1 MVIEMY
7 IGAAVAV
14 ALIACLSI
22 YTGVHIRKNQET
34 NSNGPGIVAGLIM
47 GTLVGGSSTI
57 GTAQLAYHYGMS
69 AWWFTLGAGIACLI
83 QALLYTKPLRKSQ
96 CRTLV
101 GMIGQEFGER
111 SGIVASLLNS
121 LGTFINI
128 LSQMIAASAVI
139 LVIFPHIGSEWPV
152 IISAAVMVLYVAFGG
167 TKGAGMAGILKLC
180 MLYAAMLL
188 CAVAAV
194 KLFGGGTNVISSVR
208 LLSEETGINYFSLLA
223 RGAGEDLGACL
234 SLILGVLTTQTYAQA
249 LLSAKT
255 TRSAKQ
261 GGLIA
266 AILIP
271 PIGICGILVG
281 LYMRNITDPGTF
293 VSKTALTRFVMEQ
306 FPPLLAG
313 VILGTLFIASVGT
326 GAGLSLGIATI
337 MRCDVLPHF
346 AKKAVDPKKQWI
358 IIVAVLAFACVLSL
372 GSLGDIILN
381 FAFMSMGLRGT
392 VLFIPLCF
400 ALWLPGKINYRFAL
414 LSMVISPLVVLA
426 FGTVLSGYTS
436 IDPLF
441 MGVLCSVVIMAVGFA
456 HREHATIQ
464 GRRGT

>member
-1 MVIEMY
+1 
-7 IGAAVAV
+7 
-14 ALIACLSI
+14 
-22 YTGVHIRKNQET
+22 
-34 NSNGPGIVAGLIM
+34 
-47 GTLVGGSSTI
+47 
-57 GTAQLAYHYGMS
+57 
-69 AWWFTLGAGIACLI
+69 
-83 QALLYTKPLRKSQ
+83 
-96 CRTLV
+96 
-101 GMIGQEFGER
+101 
-111 SGIVASLLNS
+111 
-121 LGTFINI
+121 
-128 LSQMIAASAVI
+128 
-139 LVIFPHIGSEWPV
+139 
-152 IISAAVMVLYVAFGG
+152 
-167 TKGAGMAGILKLC
+167 
-180 MLYAAMLL
+180 
-188 CAVAAV
+188 
-194 KLFGGGTNVISSVR
+194 
-208 LLSEETGINYFSLLA
+208 
-223 RGAGEDLGACL
+223 
-234 SLILGVLTTQTYAQA
+234 
-249 LLSAKT
+249 
-255 TRSAKQ
+255 
-261 GGLIA
+261 
-266 AILIP
+266 
-271 PIGICGILVG
+271 
-281 LYMRNITDPGTF
+281 MRNITDPGTF

-456 HREHATIQ
+456 HREHAMIQ

>member
-1 MVIEMY
+1 M
-7 IGAAVAV
+7 
-14 ALIACLSI
+14 
-22 YTGVHIRKNQET
+22 
-34 NSNGPGIVAGLIM
+34 
-47 GTLVGGSSTI
+47 
-57 GTAQLAYHYGMS
+57 
-69 AWWFTLGAGIACLI
+69 
-83 QALLYTKPLRKSQ
+83 
-96 CRTLV
+96 
-101 GMIGQEFGER
+101 
-111 SGIVASLLNS
+111 
-121 LGTFINI
+121 
-128 LSQMIAASAVI
+128 
-139 LVIFPHIGSEWPV
+139 
-152 IISAAVMVLYVAFGG
+152 
-167 TKGAGMAGILKLC
+167 
-180 MLYAAMLL
+180 
-188 CAVAAV
+188 
-194 KLFGGGTNVISSVR
+194 
-208 LLSEETGINYFSLLA
+208 SEETGINYFSLLA

-456 HREHATIQ
+456 HREHAMIQ

>member
-1 MVIEMY
+1 MAKMIKMTFERGGEIYAELQENAAPHIVEKFCKTLPITYPMLHGRY
-7 IGAAVAV
+7 AGPAMFFNTSFDNIGAAVAV

-101 GMIGQEFGER
+101 GMIGREFGER

-139 LVIFPHIGSEWPV
+139 LVIFPHIGNEWPL

-167 TKGAGMAGILKLC
+167 TKGAGMAGVLKLC

-234 SLILGVLTTQTYAQA
+234 SLILGVLTTQTY
-249 LLSAKT
+249 LIFLS
-255 TRSAKQ
+255 
-261 GGLIA
+261 
-266 AILIP
+266 
-271 PIGICGILVG
+271 
-281 LYMRNITDPGTF
+281 N
-293 VSKTALTRFVMEQ
+293 
-306 FPPLLAG
+306 LAY
-313 VILGTLFIASVGT
+313 I
-326 GAGLSLGIATI
+326 SL
-337 MRCDVLPHF
+337 
-346 AKKAVDPKKQWI
+346 
-358 IIVAVLAFACVLSL
+358 
-372 GSLGDIILN
+372 
-381 FAFMSMGLRGT
+381 
-392 VLFIPLCF
+392 
-400 ALWLPGKINYRFAL
+400 
-414 LSMVISPLVVLA
+414 
-426 FGTVLSGYTS
+426 
-436 IDPLF
+436 
-441 MGVLCSVVIMAVGFA
+441 
-456 HREHATIQ
+456 
-464 GRRGT
+464 